1 MCVREVKLVRE
12 KKNRKIREFELFFA
26 KLIAIKSQEIRKSI
40 IKIKGKGMA
49 KKHQ

>member
-12 KKNRKIREFELFFA
+12 NKTEKFVNLSYFFA